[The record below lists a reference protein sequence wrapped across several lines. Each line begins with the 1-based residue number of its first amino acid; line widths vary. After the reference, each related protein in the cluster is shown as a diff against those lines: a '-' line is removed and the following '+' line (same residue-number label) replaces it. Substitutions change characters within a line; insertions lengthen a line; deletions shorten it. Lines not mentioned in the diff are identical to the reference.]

1 MEMLH
6 CDDGMFDNIMDD
18 LTHYGVVGM
27 KWGKRKAANQA
38 GSESKRKRK
47 RKPKKLSKADAMAKD
62 LQDAKKMN
70 QRELQEKV
78 NKLRLEHEYVR
89 LNSTKY
95 NDTRSKVDNVV
106 STMNKIS
113 VATGTALV
121 IYKNMDKIIK
131 IGSKLAGA

>member
-6 CDDGMFDNIMDD
+6 CDDAMLDNIMDD
-18 LTHYGVVGM
+18 LTHHGVKGM
-27 KWGKRKAANQA
+27 KWGKRK
-38 GSESKRKRK
+38 KR
-47 RKPKKLSKADAMAKD
+47 PKKLSKADAMAKD
-62 LQDAKKMN
+62 LQDAKNMSHK
-70 QRELQEKV
+70 ELQERV

-95 NDTRSKVDNVV
+95 NDTRAKVDNAV
-106 STMNKIS
+106 STMTKIS
-113 VATGTALV
+113 AATGTALL

>member
-6 CDDGMFDNIMDD
+6 CDDNMFDDIMDD
-18 LTHYGVVGM
+18 LTHHGVKGM
-27 KWGKRKAANQA
+27 KWGKRK
-38 GSESKRKRK
+38 KR
-47 RKPKKLSKADAMAKD
+47 PKKLGRNDAMAKD
-62 LQDAKKMN
+62 LQDAKKMSHK
-70 QRELQEKV
+70 ELQERV

-95 NDTRSKVDNVV
+95 NDTRAKIDSAV

-113 VATGTALV
+113 LATGTALL
-121 IYKNMDKIIK
+121 IYKNMDKIYK

>member
-1 MEMLH
+1 MDMLH
-6 CDDGMFDNIMDD
+6 CDDTMLDNVMDD
-18 LTHYGVVGM
+18 LTHYGVMGM

-47 RKPKKLSKADAMAKD
+47 PKKLSRADAMAKD
-62 LQDAKKMN
+62 LQDAKKMSPK
-70 QRELQEKV
+70 ELQEKV

-95 NDTRSKVDNVV
+95 NDTRSKMDNAV
-106 STMNKIS
+106 STMGKIS
-113 VATGTALV
+113 AATGTALL

-131 IGSKLAGA
+131 IGSKLAGVG

>member
-27 KWGKRKAANQA
+27 KWGKRK
-38 GSESKRKRK
+38 KRS
-47 RKPKKLSKADAMAKD
+47 KKLSKADAMARD
-62 LQDAKKMN
+62 LQDAKKMSHK
-70 QRELQEKV
+70 ELQDKV

-95 NDTRSKVDNVV
+95 NDTRSKVDNAV
-106 STMNKIS
+106 SKMNKIS
-113 VATGTALV
+113 LATGTAIL
-121 IYKNMDKIIK
+121 IYNNMDKIVK
-131 IGSKLAGA
+131 IGSKLAGVG